1 MNDILLDLSGKIDAA
16 HVAALSLLKQVA
28 DSAHIPFF
36 VVGATA
42 RDYIL
47 EFGHGRT
54 SYRMTRDI
62 DIGVKVADWG
72 QYETLASALL
82 ATGKFIATRNKHRF
96 LFGEVIV
103 DIVPFGPVADQN
115 KMIRWPSEHEHIMSV
130 LGFQEAYDHSIR
142 VRLSSDPLLEIKVST
157 LAGLALIK
165 LIAWHDAYPE
175 RQKDAEDLLFIM
187 HKYED
192 AGNMDRLYE
201 KEHALLEEE
210 GFDNR
215 LAGIRLL
222 GRDMARI
229 ADPDTRTAIES
240 ILNRETEE
248 NSQYKLLADMLRGS
262 LTRDEKFEEIL
273 QQVAKLK
280 KGFTEVA
287 G

>member
-1 MNDILLDLSGKIDAA
+1 MNEILLDLSGKIDEA
-16 HVAALSLLKQVA
+16 HIAALSLLKQAA

-47 EFGHGRT
+47 EFGHSRT
-54 SYRMTRDI
+54 AYRMTRDV
-62 DIGVKVADWG
+62 DIGAKVADWD
-72 QYETLASALL
+72 QYEKLTSALL
-82 ATGKFIATRNKHRF
+82 AAGKFIATRNKHRL
-96 LFGEVIV
+96 LFGEVMV
-103 DIVPFGPVADQN
+103 DIVPFGRVADKN
-115 KMIRWPSEHEHIMSV
+115 KMIRWPPEQGHVMSV

-175 RQKDAEDLLFIM
+175 RQKDAEDLHFIM
-187 HKYED
+187 NQYDE
-192 AGNMDRLYE
+192 AGNTDRLYE

-229 ADPDTRTAIES
+229 AGPETRTAIES
-240 ILNRETEE
+240 LLNRETEE
-248 NSQYKLLADMLRGS
+248 NSRYKLVAAMLRGS
-262 LTRDEKFEEIL
+262 LTADEKFDEIL
-273 QQVAKLK
+273 RQVEKLK
-280 KGFTEVA
+280 KGFTEVV

>member
-1 MNDILLDLSGKIDAA
+1 MNDILLDLSGKIDEA

-28 DSAHIPFF
+28 DSLHIPFC

-47 EFGHGRT
+47 EFGHSMM
-54 SYRMTRDI
+54 SYRMTRDV
-62 DIGVKVADWG
+62 DIGVEVADWG
-72 QYETLASALL
+72 QYAKLANALL
-82 ATGKFIATRNKHRF
+82 ATRKFISTRNKHRF
-96 LFGEVIV
+96 FFGEVIV
-103 DIVPFGPVADQN
+103 DIVPFGPVADQD
-115 KMIRWPSEHEHIMSV
+115 KMIRWPPEHIMSV

-142 VRLSSDPLLEIKVST
+142 VRLSSDPLLEIKVPT

-175 RQKDAEDLLFIM
+175 RQKDAEDLLFM
-187 HKYED
+187 MYKYED

-201 KEHALLEEE
+201 KERALLEEE

-222 GRDMARI
+222 GRDMAQI
-229 ADPDTRTAIES
+229 ADSETRAAIKS
-240 ILNRETEE
+240 ILEQETEE
-248 NSQYKLLADMLRGS
+248 QSRFRLVADMLKGS
-262 LTRDEKFEEIL
+262 LTREKKFDEIL
-273 QQVAKLK
+273 LQVDKLK
-280 KGFTEVA
+280 KGFMEVA